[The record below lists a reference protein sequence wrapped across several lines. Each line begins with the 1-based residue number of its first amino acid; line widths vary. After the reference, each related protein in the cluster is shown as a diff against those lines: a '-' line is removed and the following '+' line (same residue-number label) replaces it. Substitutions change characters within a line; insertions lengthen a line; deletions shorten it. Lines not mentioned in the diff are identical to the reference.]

1 MYAHQMPT
9 LPQFLS
15 QAFNGIALGSL
26 LALIASGL
34 SIILG
39 TLGVLNFAH
48 GAMFMLG
55 AYTAFVVLG
64 HFDLFVLA
72 LALGALVLMVV
83 GLATERGLI
92 RFYYARPKEDQIL
105 VTFGL
110 GIMMIEAVRYVFGP
124 LSQPVPLPSWGKGI
138 VNFGVFFYPL
148 YRVEAIGIVAALLL
162 AFYVM
167 LYRTRLGLVVRAGI
181 EDPLMV
187 ELLGTHV
194 RRVFMIVFTIGAM
207 AAGVSGVIYAP
218 LAAVIPNMGEPFL
231 VECFVVVVI
240 GGLGSFPGAVVGGIV
255 VGEILSLTTLF
266 DPAYSQAAIYAV
278 MTLVLIVRPRG
289 LFGTMGRA

>member
-1 MYAHQMPT
+1 MPT

-26 LALIASGL
+26 LALIACGL
-34 SIILG
+34 TIILG

-48 GAMFMLG
+48 GAMFMFG
-55 AYTAFVVLG
+55 AYVAFIVLG
-64 HFDLFVLA
+64 HLDSFAAA
-72 LALGALVLMVV
+72 LVLGALSL
-83 GLATERGLI
+83 LAFGFALERGLI
-92 RFYYARPKEDQIL
+92 RLYYDRPHEDQIL

-110 GIMMIEAVRYVFGP
+110 AIMMIEAVHYVFGGE
-124 LSQPVPLPSWGKGI
+124 SQRVPVPSWGQGI
-138 VNFGVFFYPL
+138 VNLHFFYYPL
-148 YRVEAIGIVAALLL
+148 YRVEAIGIAGLILLG
-162 AFYVM
+162 FYLL
-167 LYRTRLGLVVRAGI
+167 LYRTRIGLVVRAGI

-194 RRVFMIVFTIGAM
+194 RRAFMAVFSIGAM
-207 AAGVSGVIYAP
+207 AAGIAGVIYAP
-218 LAAVIPNMGEPFL
+218 LAAIIPNMGEQFL
-231 VECFVVVVI
+231 VQCFVVVVI
-240 GGLGSFPGAVVGGIV
+240 GGLGSFPGAIVGGLV

-266 DPAYSQAAIYAV
+266 NPAYAQAAIYAV

>member
-1 MYAHQMPT
+1 MPT

-55 AYTAFVVLG
+55 AYTGFVVLS
-64 HFDLFVLA
+64 HWDSFA
-72 LALGALVLMVV
+72 GAL
-83 GLATERGLI
+83 
-92 RFYYARPKEDQIL
+92 
-105 VTFGL
+105 GL
-110 GIMMIEAVRYVFGP
+110 GIMIVEAVRYLFGP
-124 LSQPVPLPSWGKGI
+124 LSQRVPLPSWGQGI
-138 VNFGVFFYPL
+138 VNFGFFIYPL
-148 YRVEAIGIVAALLL
+148 YRVQVIGIVALLL
-162 AFYVM
+162 FAFYIL
-167 LYRTRLGLVVRAGI
+167 LYRTRIGLVVRAGI

-194 RRVFMIVFTIGAM
+194 RRMFMVVFCLGAM
-207 AAGVSGVIYAP
+207 AAGIAGVIYAP
-218 LAAVIPNMGEPFL
+218 LSSVIPTMGEPFL
-231 VECFVVVVI
+231 VQCFVVIVI
-240 GGLGSFPGAVVGGIV
+240 GGLGSFPGAVVGGLV

-266 DPAYSQAAIYAV
+266 DPAYAQAAIYAV

>member
-1 MYAHQMPT
+1 MPT
-9 LPQFLS
+9 LAQFLS

-55 AYTAFVVLG
+55 AYTGFVVLSHWDSFAG
-64 HFDLFVLA
+64 A
-72 LALGALVLMVV
+72 LGLGALVLLVV
-83 GLATERGLI
+83 GFCLERGLI
-92 RFYYARPKEDQIL
+92 RFYYRRPPEDQIL

-110 GIMMIEAVRYVFGP
+110 GIMIIEAVRYVFGP
-124 LSQPVPLPSWGKGI
+124 LSQRVPLPSWGQGI
-138 VNFGVFFYPL
+138 VNLGFFIYPL
-148 YRVEAIGIVAALLL
+148 YRVQVIGIVALLL
-162 AFYVM
+162 FAFYLL
-167 LYRTRLGLVVRAGI
+167 LYRTRIGLVVRAGI

-194 RRVFMIVFTIGAM
+194 RRMFLVVFCVGAM
-207 AAGVSGVIYAP
+207 AAGIAGVIYAP
-218 LAAVIPNMGEPFL
+218 LSAVIPNMGEPFL
-231 VECFVVVVI
+231 VQCFVVIVI
-240 GGLGSFPGAVVGGIV
+240 GGLGSFPGAVIGGLV

-266 DPAYSQAAIYAV
+266 DPAYAQAAIYAV

>member
-1 MYAHQMPT
+1 MPT

-39 TLGVLNFAH
+39 ALGVLNFAH

-55 AYTAFVVLG
+55 AYVAFVALG
-64 HFDLFVLA
+64 AWGSFGAA
-72 LALGALVLMVV
+72 LALGALAL
-83 GLATERGLI
+83 LALGFALERGLI
-92 RFYYARPKEDQIL
+92 RFYYRRPPEDQIL

-110 GIMMIEAVRYVFGP
+110 GIMMVEAVRYIFGP
-124 LSQPVPLPSWGKGI
+124 LSQRVPLPGWGQGI
-138 VNFGVFFYPL
+138 VNFGFFLYPL
-148 YRVEAIGIVAALLL
+148 YRVQVIGMVAVLLL
-162 AFYVM
+162 AFYVL
-167 LYRTRLGLVVRAGI
+167 LYRTRIGLVVRAGI
-181 EDPLMV
+181 EDATMV
-187 ELLGTHV
+187 QLLGTNV
-194 RRVFMIVFTIGAM
+194 QRMFWVVFSLGAM
-207 AAGVSGVIYAP
+207 AAGIAGVIYAP
-218 LAAVIPNMGEPFL
+218 LSSVIPNMGEPFL
-231 VECFVVVVI
+231 VECFVVIVI

-266 DPAYSQAAIYAV
+266 NPAYAQAAIYAV

-289 LFGTMGRA
+289 LFGTLGRA

>member
-1 MYAHQMPT
+1 MPT
-9 LPQFLS
+9 FPQFLS
-15 QAFNGIALGSL
+15 QTFNGIALGSL

-55 AYTAFVVLG
+55 AYTGFVVLSHWDSFAG
-64 HFDLFVLA
+64 A
-72 LALGALVLMVV
+72 LGLGALVLLLV
-83 GLATERGLI
+83 GFALERGLI
-92 RFYYARPKEDQIL
+92 RFYYRRPPEDQIL

-110 GIMMIEAVRYVFGP
+110 AIMIIEAVRYVFGP
-124 LSQPVPLPSWGKGI
+124 LSQRVPLPSWGQGI
-138 VNFGVFFYPL
+138 VNLGFFIYPL
-148 YRVEAIGIVAALLL
+148 YRVQVIGIVALLL
-162 AFYVM
+162 FAFYIL
-167 LYRTRLGLVVRAGI
+167 LYRTRIGLVVRAGI

-194 RRVFMIVFTIGAM
+194 RRMFLVVFCLGAM
-207 AAGVSGVIYAP
+207 AAGIAGVIYAP
-218 LAAVIPNMGEPFL
+218 LSAVIPNMGEPFL
-231 VECFVVVVI
+231 VQCFVVIVI
-240 GGLGSFPGAVVGGIV
+240 GGLGSFPGAVIGGLV

-266 DPAYSQAAIYAV
+266 DPAYAQAAIYAV

-289 LFGTMGRA
+289 LFGAMGRA

>member
-1 MYAHQMPT
+1 MPT
-9 LPQFLS
+9 LAQFLS

-55 AYTAFVVLG
+55 AYTAYVVLG
-64 HFDLFVLA
+64 HWDSFAVA
-72 LALGALVLMVV
+72 LALGALVLFAV
-83 GLATERGLI
+83 GFATERGLI

-110 GIMMIEAVRYVFGP
+110 GIMLVEAVRYVFGG
-124 LSQPVPLPSWGKGI
+124 LSQRVPLPAWGQGI
-138 VNFGVFFYPL
+138 VNFGYFIYPL
-148 YRVEAIGIVAALLL
+148 YRVEAIGLVGALLL
-162 AFYVM
+162 AFYVL
-167 LYRTRLGLVVRAGI
+167 LYRTRIGLVVRAGI

-194 RRVFMIVFTIGAM
+194 RRAFLLVFCLGAM
-207 AAGVSGVIYAP
+207 AAGVAGVIYAP

-266 DPAYSQAAIYAV
+266 NPAYAQAAIYAV

>member
-1 MYAHQMPT
+1 MPT

-15 QAFNGIALGSL
+15 QAFNGFALGSL

-55 AYTAFVVLG
+55 AYAGFVVLS
-64 HFDLFVLA
+64 HWDSFTAAVL
-72 LALGALVLMVV
+72 LGALVLLVV
-83 GLATERGLI
+83 GLVTERGLI
-92 RFYYARPKEDQIL
+92 RFYYRRPPEDQIL

-110 GIMMIEAVRYVFGP
+110 GIMMVEAVRYVFGP
-124 LSQPVPLPSWGKGI
+124 LSQRVPVPTWGQGI
-138 VNFGVFFYPL
+138 VNFGYFIYPL
-148 YRVEAIGIVAALLL
+148 YRVEVIGFVVVLLF
-162 AFYVM
+162 AFYLL
-167 LYRTRLGLVVRAGI
+167 LYRTRIGLVVRAGI

-194 RRVFMIVFTIGAM
+194 RRTFLLVFCIGAM
-207 AAGVSGVIYAP
+207 AAGIAGVIYSP

-231 VECFVVVVI
+231 VQCFVVVVI
-240 GGLGSFPGAVVGGIV
+240 GGLGSFAGAVVGGIV

-266 DPAYSQAAIYAV
+266 DPAYAQAAIYAV

-289 LFGTMGRA
+289 LFGTTGRS

>member
-1 MYAHQMPT
+1 MPT
-9 LPQFLS
+9 LAQFLS

-55 AYTAFVVLG
+55 AYTAYVVLG
-64 HFDLFVLA
+64 HWDSFAVA
-72 LALGALVLMVV
+72 LALGALVLFAV
-83 GLATERGLI
+83 GFATERGLI

-110 GIMMIEAVRYVFGP
+110 GIMLVEAVRYVFGG
-124 LSQPVPLPSWGKGI
+124 LSQRVPLPAWGQGI
-138 VNFGVFFYPL
+138 VNFGYFIYPL
-148 YRVEAIGIVAALLL
+148 YRVEAIGLVGVLLL
-162 AFYVM
+162 AFYVL
-167 LYRTRLGLVVRAGI
+167 LYRTRIGLVVRAGI

-194 RRVFMIVFTIGAM
+194 RRAFLIVFCLGAM
-207 AAGVSGVIYAP
+207 AAGVAGVIYAP

-266 DPAYSQAAIYAV
+266 NPAYAQAAIYAV

>member
-1 MYAHQMPT
+1 MPT
-9 LPQFLS
+9 LGQFLS

-64 HFDLFVLA
+64 HSDSFGAA
-72 LALGALVLMVV
+72 LAMGALVLLVV
-83 GLATERGLI
+83 GFATERGLI
-92 RFYYARPKEDQIL
+92 RLYYSRPKEDQIL

-110 GIMMIEAVRYVFGP
+110 GIMMVEAVRYVFGGI
-124 LSQPVPLPSWGKGI
+124 SQRVPLPSWGQGI
-138 VNFGVFFYPL
+138 VNFHYFIYPL
-148 YRVEAIGIVAALLL
+148 YRVEAIGIVMALLL
-162 AFYVM
+162 GFYVL
-167 LYRTRLGLVVRAGI
+167 LYRTRIGLVVRAGI

-187 ELLGTHV
+187 ELLGTPV
-194 RRVFMIVFTIGAM
+194 RRAFLIVFCLGSM
-207 AAGVSGVIYAP
+207 AAGIAGVIYAP

-231 VECFVVVVI
+231 VQCFVVVVI

-266 DPAYSQAAIYAV
+266 DPAYAQAAIYAV
-278 MTLVLIVRPRG
+278 MTLVLILRPRG

>member
-1 MYAHQMPT
+1 MPT
-9 LPQFLS
+9 LAQFLS

-55 AYTAFVVLG
+55 AYTAYVVLG
-64 HFDLFVLA
+64 HWDSFAGA
-72 LALGALVLMVV
+72 LALGALVLFVV
-83 GLATERGLI
+83 GFVTERGLI

-110 GIMMIEAVRYVFGP
+110 GIMLVEAVRYVFGG
-124 LSQPVPLPSWGKGI
+124 LSQRVPLPSWGQGI
-138 VNFGVFFYPL
+138 VNFGYFIYPL
-148 YRVEAIGIVAALLL
+148 YRVEAIGMVAVLLL
-162 AFYVM
+162 AFYVL
-167 LYRTRLGLVVRAGI
+167 LYRTRIGLVVRAGI

-194 RRVFMIVFTIGAM
+194 RRAFLLVFCIGAM
-207 AAGVSGVIYAP
+207 AAGVAGAIYAP

-266 DPAYSQAAIYAV
+266 NPAYAQAAIYAV

>member
-1 MYAHQMPT
+1 MPT
-9 LPQFLS
+9 LSQFLS

-55 AYTAFVVLG
+55 AYTAFVVLS
-64 HFDLFVLA
+64 HWDSFAAA
-72 LALGALVLMVV
+72 LALGALVLLLV
-83 GLATERGLI
+83 GFATERGLV
-92 RFYYARPKEDQIL
+92 RYYYARPKEDQIL

-110 GIMMIEAVRYVFGP
+110 GIMIVEAVRYVFGP
-124 LSQPVPLPSWGKGI
+124 LSQPVPLPSWGRGI
-138 VNFGVFFYPL
+138 VNFGFFIYPL
-148 YRVEAIGIVAALLL
+148 YRVEVIGIVAVLLF
-162 AFYVM
+162 AFYLL
-167 LYRTRLGLVVRAGI
+167 LYRTRVGLVVRAGI

-194 RRVFMIVFTIGAM
+194 QRVFLFVFCLGAV
-207 AAGVSGVIYAP
+207 AAGIAGVIYAP
-218 LAAVIPNMGEPFL
+218 PAAVIPNMGEPFL
-231 VECFVVVVI
+231 VQCFVVVVI
-240 GGLGSFPGAVVGGIV
+240 GGLGSFVGALVGGII
-255 VGEILSLTTLF
+255 VGEIISLTTLF
-266 DPAYSQAAIYAV
+266 DPAYAQAAIYAV
-278 MTLVLIVRPRG
+278 MTAVLIVRPRG